1 MAANLKFRFL
11 VDDAGL
17 KKGVKNA
24 KNQLSGFEKATKKAS
39 SGIKSALGGIG
50 VAVGIGAIATALK
63 QATQAAVE
71 DNKSQ
76 ALLANTLRNVTKASD
91 EQIASIEKRLG
102 VMQTELAIADDQL
115 RPAYSSLVNVLGDTD
130 QAMAALSIAADV
142 SAGTGKS
149 LETVTAALSKAFAG
163 NIGALNKLV
172 PATKGA
178 ADPIAKLQELFGG
191 AAKTAADADP
201 YQRLQIIFGE
211 IAETIGN
218 TLLPLLQQFSAY
230 LATPEGQAALEN
242 IVQLIVAMV
251 QGLVQAVDWLGANID
266 AIKTIA
272 LAWGGVLLAIKAAEL
287 AMGLYSIATVAAN
300 GFTKNLGTTLKK
312 SGWLAI
318 ALMLASMVD
327 TSALTGDVDFGDQ
340 GIPPQTLLP
349 SNTGQ
354 LTPQQQEYY
363 RQKELADLL
372 KKLKAKPAGS
382 TGVNKAL
389 EETVKRMKA
398 AAEKMQ
404 QYAKSFRESVDLA
417 FGLNENETRFSAE
430 KFIRQ
435 LQRVTNAAKKLP
447 ALLAAIR
454 ATKATGSTALVNEL
468 STMNPLQAA
477 TIAEGLL
484 SSGKLN
490 EIGSLRNQLSTAGM
504 QTALVGAGAK
514 TYNINVNKANMSA
527 AEIIAAIK
535 AYERSSGKKVLL
547 G

>member
-272 LAWGGVLLAIKAAEL
+272 LAWGGVLLAIKAAEV

-300 GFTKNLGTTLKK
+300 GFTKNLGKTLKK

-389 EETVKRMKA
+389 DETVKRMKA

-435 LQRVTNAAKKLP
+435 LRRVTEAAKKLP
-447 ALLAAIR
+447 ALLQKIR
-454 ATKATGSTALVNEL
+454 DTKATGSTALVNEL

-535 AYERSSGKKVLL
+535 AFERSTGKKVLL

>member
-24 KNQLSGFEKATKKAS
+24 KNQLTGFEKATKKAS

-50 VAVGIGAIATALK
+50 IAVGIGAIATALK

-149 LETVTAALSKAFAG
+149 LESVTAALSKAFAG

-218 TLLPLLQQFSAY
+218 QLLPLLQQFSAY

-272 LAWGGVLLAIKAAEL
+272 LAWGGVLLAIKAAEV

-300 GFTKNLGTTLKK
+300 GFTKNLGKTMKK

-318 ALMLASMVD
+318 ALLLASMID
-327 TSALTGDVDFGDQ
+327 TSALTGDVDYGDEFS
-340 GIPPQTLLP
+340 PTETLLP
-349 SNTGQ
+349 SPTAG

-389 EETVKRMKA
+389 DETTKRMKA

-435 LQRVTNAAKKLP
+435 LRRVTEAAKKLP
-447 ALLAAIR
+447 ALLQKIR
-454 ATKATGSTALVNEL
+454 DTKATGSTALVNEL

-484 SSGKLN
+484 GSGKLN

-535 AYERSSGKKVLL
+535 SYERSTGKKVLL

>member
-24 KNQLSGFEKATKKAS
+24 KNQLTGFEKATKKAS

-50 VAVGIGAIATALK
+50 IAVGIGAIATALK

-91 EQIASIEKRLG
+91 EQIVSIEKRLG

-218 TLLPLLQQFSAY
+218 QLLPLLQQFSAY

-318 ALMLASMVD
+318 ALMLASMID

-340 GIPPQTLLP
+340 TTPTQTLLP
-349 SNTGQ
+349 SPTAG

-389 EETVKRMKA
+389 DETTKRMKA

-435 LQRVTNAAKKLP
+435 LKRVTEAAKKLP
-447 ALLAAIR
+447 ALLRKIR
-454 ATKATGSTALVNEL
+454 DTKATGSTALVNEL

-490 EIGSLRNQLSTAGM
+490 EIGSLRNQLSVAGQ

-535 AYERSSGKKVLL
+535 AFERSTGKKVLL

>member
-24 KNQLSGFEKATKKAS
+24 KNQLTGFEKATKKAS

-50 VAVGIGAIATALK
+50 IAVGIGAIATALK

-91 EQIASIEKRLG
+91 EQIVSIEKRLG

-218 TLLPLLQQFSAY
+218 QLLPLLQQFSAY

-318 ALMLASMVD
+318 ALMLASMID

-340 GIPPQTLLP
+340 TTPTQTLLP
-349 SNTGQ
+349 SPTAG

-389 EETVKRMKA
+389 DETTKRMKA

-435 LQRVTNAAKKLP
+435 LKRVTEAAKKLP
-447 ALLAAIR
+447 ALLQKIR
-454 ATKATGSTALVNEL
+454 DTKATGSTALVNEL

-490 EIGSLRNQLSTAGM
+490 EIGSLRNQLSVAGQ

-535 AYERSSGKKVLL
+535 AFERSTGKKVLL

>member
-201 YQRLQIIFGE
+201 YQRLTIIFGE

-218 TLLPLLQQFSAY
+218 QLLPLLQQFSAY

-318 ALMLASMVD
+318 ALMLASMID

-340 GIPPQTLLP
+340 TTPTQTLLP
-349 SNTGQ
+349 SPTAG

-363 RQKELADLL
+363 RQKELAELL

-389 EETVKRMKA
+389 DETTKRMKA

-435 LQRVTNAAKKLP
+435 LKRVTEAAKKLP
-447 ALLAAIR
+447 ALLQKIR
-454 ATKATGSTALVNEL
+454 DSKATGSTALVNEL

-490 EIGSLRNQLSTAGM
+490 EIGSLRNQLSVAGQ

-535 AYERSSGKKVLL
+535 AFERSTGKKVLL

>member
-1 MAANLKFRFL
+1 
-11 VDDAGL
+11 
-17 KKGVKNA
+17 
-24 KNQLSGFEKATKKAS
+24 
-39 SGIKSALGGIG
+39 
-50 VAVGIGAIATALK
+50 
-63 QATQAAVE
+63 
-71 DNKSQ
+71 
-76 ALLANTLRNVTKASD
+76 
-91 EQIASIEKRLG
+91 
-102 VMQTELAIADDQL
+102 
-115 RPAYSSLVNVLGDTD
+115 
-130 QAMAALSIAADV
+130 
-142 SAGTGKS
+142 
-149 LETVTAALSKAFAG
+149 
-163 NIGALNKLV
+163 
-172 PATKGA
+172 
-178 ADPIAKLQELFGG
+178 
-191 AAKTAADADP
+191 
-201 YQRLQIIFGE
+201 
-211 IAETIGN
+211 
-218 TLLPLLQQFSAY
+218 
-230 LATPEGQAALEN
+230 
-242 IVQLIVAMV
+242 MV

-318 ALMLASMVD
+318 ALMLASMID
-327 TSALTGDVDFGDQ
+327 TSALTGDVNFGDQ
-340 GIPPQTLLP
+340 FTPPQTLLP
-349 SNTGQ
+349 SPTNGD

-389 EETVKRMKA
+389 DETTKRMKA

-435 LQRVTNAAKKLP
+435 LKRVTEAAKKLP
-447 ALLAAIR
+447 ALLQKIR
-454 ATKATGSTALVNEL
+454 DTKATGSTALVNEL

-490 EIGSLRNQLSTAGM
+490 EIGSLRNQLSVAG
-504 QTALVGAGAK
+504 QKTALVGGGASSY
-514 TYNINVNKANMSA
+514 TINVNKANMSA

-535 AYERSSGKKVLL
+535 AFERSTGKKVLL